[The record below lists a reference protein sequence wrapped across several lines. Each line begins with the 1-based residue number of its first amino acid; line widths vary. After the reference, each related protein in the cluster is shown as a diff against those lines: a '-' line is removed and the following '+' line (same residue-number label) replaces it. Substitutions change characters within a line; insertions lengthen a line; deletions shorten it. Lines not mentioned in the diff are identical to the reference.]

1 MSTSYDI
8 KITGGTVVDGSGNAP
23 FESDLAIKDGR
34 IVEIGACS
42 GTAART
48 IDARGA
54 IVTPGFV
61 DIHTHYDGQVSW
73 DNQLAPSCYHGVTT
87 AIMGSCG
94 VGFAPVRT
102 RDHERLIDLMQGVE
116 DIPGTALAEGLTWD
130 WETFP
135 EYMSALDSRPHV
147 MDFGCQIPH
156 DALRV
161 YVMGERGIAQ
171 EQASD
176 EDIARMRDLV
186 REAIEAG
193 AMGFSTGRTDNHR
206 AADGSA
212 TPASEASDRELAGI
226 AAALRGLDH
235 GVLQAVSDFDMA
247 ESPKRFDGEFD
258 VLERMA
264 EAAGGRPLS
273 ISLLQRGMATDQ
285 WRKIVARAESASQ
298 RGLDIRLQV
307 GARGIGVILGLDA
320 TFHPFMGFPSY
331 KAVSHLPLRE
341 RVQAMRAPGFRE
353 RLVAEKSERV
363 SGDGS
368 PIPPLADFFLANL
381 EFLSMSLY
389 RLGDPPNYE
398 PAREDSLLA
407 ESYRTGRPLLEVIF
421 DALLEDDG
429 AALLYFPIYNY
440 LEQNL
445 DVVREMIANPL
456 ALAGLS
462 DGGAHV
468 GTICDASFP
477 SFLLSYWTR
486 DRERGRF
493 PLERIV
499 RMLTRANADFI
510 GLPDRGLLAPGLKA
524 DVNVIDYAGLSIGKP
539 HLVADLPAG
548 GKRFLQSARG
558 YLATITSGVVTL
570 ERDELTGENPGRLV
584 RSGITGR

>member
-42 GTAART
+42 GTART

-193 AMGFSTGRTDNHR
+193 AMGYSTGRTDNHR

-398 PAREDSLLA
+398 PSREDSLLA